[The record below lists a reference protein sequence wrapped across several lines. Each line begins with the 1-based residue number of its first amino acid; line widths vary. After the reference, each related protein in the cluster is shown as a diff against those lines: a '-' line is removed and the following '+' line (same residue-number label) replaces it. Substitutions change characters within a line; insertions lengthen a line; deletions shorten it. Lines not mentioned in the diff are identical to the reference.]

1 MYCCVMCPRNVNGRR
16 NVCAVTVTVTVT
28 PTLTL
33 TLTPTKQRNDEAAPA
48 MSEKELRA
56 AMASLEDADDV
67 EAGRALERE
76 AADEQLEFDDN
87 GASNKVGSG
96 GPVVC

>member
-1 MYCCVMCPRNVNGRR
+1 
-16 NVCAVTVTVTVT
+16 
-28 PTLTL
+28 
-33 TLTPTKQRNDEAAPA
+33 

-76 AADEQLEFDDN
+76 AADEQLEFDEN
-87 GASNKVGSG
+87 GVAFSKVIKTLI
-96 GPVVC
+96 VL

>member
-1 MYCCVMCPRNVNGRR
+1 
-16 NVCAVTVTVTVT
+16 
-28 PTLTL
+28 
-33 TLTPTKQRNDEAAPA
+33 

-76 AADEQLEFDDN
+76 AADEQLEFDEN
-87 GASNKVGSG
+87 GGGGGTATKVREGEREQLL
-96 GPVVC
+96 